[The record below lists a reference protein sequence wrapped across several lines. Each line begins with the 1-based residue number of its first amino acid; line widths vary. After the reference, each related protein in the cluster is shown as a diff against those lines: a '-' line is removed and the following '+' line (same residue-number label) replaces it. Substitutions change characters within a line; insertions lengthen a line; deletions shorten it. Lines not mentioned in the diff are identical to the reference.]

1 MKVIKVHI
9 QTSILHSGPPRQGW
23 NQCGPP

>member
-1 MKVIKVHI
+1 MALTAADIA
-9 QTSILHSGPPRQGW
+9 LHTGPPRQGW